1 MEIYRIKTSYWDEE
15 DFFLLTDLS
24 VEEINSVIQPMVKHE
39 RESEEGEIFINDEY
53 VVALE
58 KKYPNAL
65 VQHYVSFE
73 TLTY

>member
-1 MEIYRIKTSYWDEE
+1 MEIYRIKTSSWDEE
-15 DFFLLTDLS
+15 DFYLLKDLS
-24 VEEINSVIQPMVKHE
+24 DEEINSVIQPMVEHE

>member
-1 MEIYRIKTSYWDEE
+1 MEIYRIKTSSWDEE

-24 VEEINSVIQPMVKHE
+24 VEQINAVIQPMVEHE
-39 RESEEGEIFINDEY
+39 REDEEGEIFINDEY
-53 VVALE
+53 VIALE

-65 VQHYVSFE
+65 VQYYVSFE

>member
-1 MEIYRIKTSYWDEE
+1 MEIYRIKTSSWDEE

-24 VEEINSVIQPMVKHE
+24 VEEINSVIQPMVEHE
-39 RESEEGEIFINDEY
+39 RKSEVGEIFINDEY
-53 VVALE
+53 VIALE

-73 TLTY
+73 TLAY